1 MRRIVLFFMVLII
14 IGGILPAS
22 TYIANAATVPL
33 ELGGMFRA
41 DVTLR
46 DAYDR
51 ARLANEGIV
60 VLKADAKSATV
71 LADYAQIGK
80 LARWGYSP
88 ANWMS
93 LDHLTTG
100 VMTPSRT
107 RSVAPLSAQIRVAG
121 HTASPL
127 RSWAKTLNS
136 TQRSII
142 SKAIIPDNDSD
153 GLTNDEEVAWC
164 TDPNKADT
172 DGDTVKDGQEVS
184 ALKAWANHLS
194 ESAPNKGAPFKTIPS
209 VLNTG
214 DCVDADEGIGDRIPD
229 LVERQFLGMNEQLV
243 SSDNDKYAD
252 GQELYGNYPLMPTYV
267 KAPGNHPLVSAFPIP
282 EVSVVSNSLKVNV
295 VTTITTEKGTMTQ
308 NTQSYSTS
316 KMKGVSVAQE
326 QGKTWNNWQEVSKS
340 RTVIARA
347 LPDQEMYD
355 KYNLGML
362 GTVAAC
368 VPNLVLFNPFCIDK
382 LINGTSYEKDKL
394 FWDNYVTPGSKLAS
408 GVSSYIF
415 CSSTIDISAS
425 KGVGVGLSTSFQDEN
440 CRQKSK
446 VKICASSQKLF
457 ANAVSDID
465 KFGDKAINELSNP
478 NQYMGIRNDLKRI
491 WNDVVQDDPLSQTI
505 GTICN
510 SDSVA
515 GSNQFYSDG
524 SSVLASRIDALT
536 NVLAAPRVTTT
547 NTNGRSNGGYV
558 SNTKTEYEENSVTNG
573 ESLTTGEDW
582 RTATAVNSAHAADLK
597 FTYMVRNAGT
607 DYATSLSDIAFN
619 VYLNDDTNPI
629 YTYFVGPD
637 LGGDGKLH
645 NIQPTTPE
653 EAANSIDSSKVRVIT
668 TSRPIPLTL
677 DELQALD
684 VDPECALQKAINQI
698 PASQRCPGGR
708 LRVEPAGFTFDG
720 QENYQ
725 GAIDAG
731 VTLQIDDGSDDGN
744 STLDIYL
751 VPTWTDSNNNP
762 ESFLNVVARTF
773 PMERDA
779 SGSLIAIWTPELRT
793 DTPTWCDAP
802 KRFAGTVYC
811 RRALS
816 TADAWLMYSSGMGG
830 DATAYQNMT
839 AQRGARALLRFRRDS
854 DRDGYPD
861 DVERQLGTN
870 PNDGNSKP
878 IPELTGGVASKRS
891 GNSVTSTLSLL
902 NTAPSDA
909 YGVEAV
915 MIAPDD
921 SISVTNN
928 SVGGGGRV
936 RSYRQLA
943 VGSRIEIKPGLTS
956 DWLADGHA
964 VPAISG
970 YYTGNTTRTYAF
982 STVCGAG
989 TSCVVGQGSAFLAWS
1004 DSQGISGT
1012 VSLGSTY
1019 RSPIA
1024 LTIGNDGLKVAMM
1037 GGTLTHGQQFSVE
1050 TAPPEDTF
1058 QYTINRE
1065 PYTQPLVAVTT
1076 NHTGGWYQSVIPSS
1090 SMNISDPNASLTPY
1104 SGNMIYGMDTQILSN
1119 AAVVTGTNTTYVA
1132 VNNPTTTTIKNGNV
1146 YLEVVSPTGYRT
1158 ASFSQQLD
1166 FVPGPSVVPITW
1178 STSVFTD
1185 TYSPTKEF
1193 VMQAV
1198 WTDYQDTI
1206 IRRAYRNLNNL
1217 GVNNLP
1223 VATVTSGS
1231 LTYAAGS
1238 VKAGMPIKYHVD
1250 IANTGQNYLTVYIP
1264 TVDQVSTN
1272 MTGTKI
1278 IPMGAVGTLQLSLDT
1293 GNIPLGSFTKD
1304 VVLRTSDPNNPTL
1317 TVRITGTITA
1327 GTGDTVTYI
1336 PDPYRPLEVGLYV
1349 KGPKTALASVTYD
1362 DPTAIDVSRINPL
1375 GVYDDLSGATLGRGK
1390 ILASNWNIFTP
1401 RSTSTSSTTTTTPA
1415 TSSVVL
1421 PQAQSTN
1428 ALFGTGRDGAY
1439 TVNAGQVVTFPQ
1451 LYLTPTADVIYAGN
1465 AFITFASDISGLR
1478 VGDELL
1484 IVQMKAGS
1492 DLAYAGRNEFVA
1504 VKTIDTVAKRIT
1516 FDTALL
1522 NTYQPT
1528 LEGAVVQVLQV
1539 KHFTNVTINGELQP
1553 AFWNGTTGG
1562 LMAFRVSGALTGV
1575 GRIEGSGRG
1584 YRGGAGA
1591 RFEVNGLGMIGE
1603 SYTNWVN
1610 TPGDTRRN
1618 ASGGGGA
1625 RGDYGNNCNP
1635 SARKCGGGGG
1645 GGAGNIND
1653 GGNGGGGVGGPAGG
1667 QSGGAKGGLNAGILI
1682 GSGGGGGG
1690 NDDSSAAPGG
1700 RGGDGGGGV
1709 YIAANSLALPWI
1721 AVNAQNGEGVSG
1733 SRRGGG
1739 GGGAG
1744 GWVQVIGGTITQL
1757 DAINANGGTG
1767 GVGSGDSSGYGGTGG
1782 NGDYGT
1788 VLVQYCTSTVAIGGT
1803 TKTVQQIPCTGSIS
1817 GVIYRDLN
1825 KNNTRDDG
1833 ETGVAG
1839 ATVKLGTNT
1848 TTTDSDGVYTFGNLQ
1863 PGNFTVELVLPSQFS
1878 QGLPL
1883 IRTVNV
1889 TAGSTSTTDYGI
1901 RPFSSVT
1908 GTVYL
1913 DINANGVK
1921 DAGEL
1926 GVAGIAIQA
1935 SDVITTT
1942 KSDGTYRL
1950 NGLPSGINTVTV
1962 ANSNGYAVSS
1972 TSVVSVTLDPAGVG
1986 SADFGVLN
1994 YSIEKQGTDTGARIF
2009 VPKAITTSARYLIKN
2024 GLLLN
2029 FTGAGTRTTYV
2040 RLPRSEYYTVTMEL
2054 MSLDTVQG
2062 AVQVDIGDDD
2072 NKIDWS
2078 TVLTAPGRV
2087 TNSNLA
2093 KAITDYMNTQTSGD
2107 TVNVPIK
2114 VTTSSAGNVLIAN
2127 IVGVPKPSV
2136 DLSIDPLYIS
2146 ATSTGSNSTN
2156 FSLPVNTTRY
2166 IKSTVR
2172 NVTTAK
2178 TPPFSV
2184 ALVAD
2189 VSGFGSWYVG
2199 SLLVPALNA
2208 SQTFNVVMPMSTT
2221 GWNAVTGTLRMVVDP
2236 YNALPEKLE
2245 SNNQANTSFT
2255 VYDSAP
2261 ITPTPTFTS
2270 TATFTP
2276 GPSSTPTATN
2286 TPTTT
2291 NTPTVTNT
2299 PSPSVTV
2306 PMTATKTA
2314 TNSRTPTMVNSAAVY
2329 VRYNFESFNPTT
2341 IFDLSTN
2348 KINLVCVVGDS
2359 SDQCPS
2365 VVWGGLDDKFGYA
2378 LVFNGAQQQRI
2389 RSAKALTL
2397 SSSFSIGGWVQRFID
2412 GNQQVVVS
2420 HGSVGAANNVVIGFT
2435 DEDKPF
2441 CTVAGTTVTA
2451 DPVDTNP
2458 HYLMCVY
2465 TSGKSVTLYI
2475 DQLDPIVATTST
2487 LYNSLGG
2494 NILTI
2499 GERWLKGT
2507 PDIIDQEF
2515 DGAVDSLVV
2524 YRSAMTMQQ
2533 IDALYNQ
2540 TVRVNEQVIT
2550 RTALNVTNTR
2560 TPTPT
2565 RTMTPT
2571 RTRTFTRTRTATRT
2585 FTRTRTKTPSPTPTN
2600 TDTPTPIPALTPM
2613 VNNLAVGA
2621 NFAIVRRDDGTLRGW
2636 GNNAEAEIDIPE
2648 DVGTVQAVVAGNQH
2662 VLALRDDGSLMAWGN
2677 GDLGQLNV
2685 PSDTDFVAISAG
2697 SNHNLAL
2704 HGNGT
2709 VTAWGGDNTN
2719 GELDIPDDLT
2729 DVIAIAAGGIHSLAL
2744 LSDGTVRGWG
2754 NDDSGQVSGADG
2766 RTDIVAIAAGY
2777 NYSLAL
2783 RSDNTVVGWG
2793 NNDYTQIDVPG
2804 EIQGNV
2810 IAIAAHYN
2818 HSLALLNDG
2827 SVVSWGENSWG
2838 QALVPDQLNDS
2849 IPLSLNVAEIGV
2861 GEKYSVV
2868 LLSDGFNDYCG
2879 ARCLYAWGDND
2890 VGQLNVPDDEF
2901 WPLTPT
2907 YTPSPTFTRT
2917 RTRTASKTRTK
2928 TRTPTKSLTRTRTR
2942 TPTR

>member
-1 MRRIVLFFMVLII
+1 MRRIVLFFMVLVII
-14 IGGILPAS
+14 SGMLPAS
-22 TYIANAATVPL
+22 AYIAKAATSPL

-51 ARLANEGIV
+51 ARLDKEGIV
-60 VLKADAKSATV
+60 VLKADSTSATV
-71 LADYAQIGK
+71 LADLQQLTYLGK
-80 LARWGYSP
+80 LGYQP
-88 ANWMS
+88 INWVSIKHLNSGVTAPSIVKNYALRTTQIQYYSQNSSSQRVWAKS
-93 LDHLTTG
+93 LDNRAKKSL
-100 VMTPSRT
+100 
-107 RSVAPLSAQIRVAG
+107 SVATAVDTDADGIIDDDEERWCTNPIKKDSDLDGKTDKEEIDALYEWMANKRVANPG
-121 HTASPL
+121 SGYPFLLSYFIANCP
-127 RSWAKTLNS
+127 
-136 TQRSII
+136 
-142 SKAIIPDNDSD
+142 DSD
-153 GLTNDEEVAWC
+153 FDTVPDSAELSLGLDSTKES
-164 TDPNKADT
+164 T
-172 DGDTVKDGQEVS
+172 DGDKFD
-184 ALKAWANHLS
+184 
-194 ESAPNKGAPFKTIPS
+194 
-209 VLNTG
+209 
-214 DCVDADEGIGDRIPD
+214 
-229 LVERQFLGMNEQLV
+229 
-243 SSDNDKYAD
+243 D
-252 GQELYGNYPLMPTYV
+252 GQELFGLTYYTGFGYGRLPLASDSAFISSNMPTWV
-267 KAPGNHPLVSAFPIP
+267 TAPGSHPLVAAFPIP
-282 EVSVVSNSLKVNV
+282 SVSVVPNSIKVQV
-295 VTTITTEKGTMTQ
+295 VTTITTEKGTMAQNAKSLSSAVTQ
-308 NTQSYSTS
+308 GVNQTNTETQTWNAWEERFSSTS
-316 KMKGVSVAQE
+316 IEKPLGSMKKKKSKKNTRLASAYVSDNSQMLVAPVPSDYTEKYGLPSSICTIDSKSDETYSE
-326 QGKTWNNWQEVSKS
+326 QGQSKS
-340 RTVIARA
+340 NYESAELYGEIKAEAKVKAPMAEAGGSVTAGGKVTKGKSDGTEDKTGKRTNSNFETQHCWTSDSPSETAAKAAMNSAMTGISRSINGLNQTMDVRLAEVVNAINAPRITTT
-347 LPDQEMYD
+347 
-355 KYNLGML
+355 N
-362 GTVAAC
+362 GTR
-368 VPNLVLFNPFCIDK
+368 
-382 LINGTSYEKDKL
+382 NGTSYGGE
-394 FWDNYVTPGSKLAS
+394 
-408 GVSSYIF
+408 
-415 CSSTIDISAS
+415 
-425 KGVGVGLSTSFQDEN
+425 
-440 CRQKSK
+440 R
-446 VKICASSQKLF
+446 
-457 ANAVSDID
+457 
-465 KFGDKAINELSNP
+465 
-478 NQYMGIRNDLKRI
+478 
-491 WNDVVQDDPLSQTI
+491 
-505 GTICN
+505 
-510 SDSVA
+510 SV
-515 GSNQFYSDG
+515 
-524 SSVLASRIDALT
+524 
-536 NVLAAPRVTTT
+536 
-547 NTNGRSNGGYV
+547 SNGVYQ
-558 SNTKTEYEENSVTNG
+558 ENQI
-573 ESLTTGEDW
+573 TTGETFATSEDW
-582 RTATAVNSAHAADLK
+582 RTATAINTAHAADMWFSYTVENTGSDL
-597 FTYMVRNAGT
+597 
-607 DYATSLSDIAFN
+607 ATKLENLAFN
-619 VYLNDDTNPI
+619 VYVNDNPI
-629 YTYFVGPD
+629 PIATYFVSKD
-637 LGGDGKLH
+637 FAGDG
-645 NIQPTTPE
+645 
-653 EAANSIDSSKVRVIT
+653 SIKMLFPGAKNTYTIAQK
-668 TSRPIPLTL
+668 IPLSL
-677 DELQALD
+677 NELSQLD
-684 VDPECALQKAINQI
+684 VDPDCD
-698 PASQRCPGGR
+698 SQRVLQGVRVPCQGGQ
-708 LRVEPAGFTFDG
+708 LRVAVESYSYGTDQA
-720 QENYQ
+720 YYR
-725 GAIDAG
+725 DAKGGG
-731 VTLQIDDGSDDGN
+731 VSVFIQDGSIDGTDTYDLY
-744 STLDIYL
+744 TLA
-751 VPTWTDSNNNP
+751 TFNRNDSNDTQTMADLFKSYFMGTADSAGQLLTFRTPENSAVNP
-762 ESFLNVVARTF
+762 AWCKNPYRRTNTNVVWCEHRISTVENWAIYTKGIAQTENSIDTALVK
-773 PMERDA
+773 P
-779 SGSLIAIWTPELRT
+779 GSQVVFVISNDT
-793 DTPTWCDAP
+793 D
-802 KRFAGTVYC
+802 
-811 RRALS
+811 
-816 TADAWLMYSSGMGG
+816 G
-830 DATAYQNMT
+830 D
-839 AQRGARALLRFRRDS
+839 GVS
-854 DRDGYPD
+854 DETEQD
-861 DVERQLGTN
+861 LGTN
-870 PNDGNSKP
+870 PNISDSSPTSDLVVGMTQNRSTNVVTSMLGMLNAGTSDAYQVEAHMLAQDDSITVLDGDIGGSGRVNRLSAVNLGTRLTFNEFDTVWSSDNHAYPYGRGVYTGTVSTDYTFTVRCIKAECLVGQDTFGLLWSNTQGVTGSVAFDPSYISPQTRYVHNGVRMGFWSGIVKNNESFVVSAKLPADTFSYQVNRESYTPPVVMVSYMDIQGIKRFFVPDEAKSLKTAGDSLVGFRGKMQDYYDFELFPMAPVGNTTNSINYNVVLPNTVQLKDANIKLQVIDQTNNISSTQTIVRDLVP
-878 IPELTGGVASKRS
+878 GPNVGTLNWQTSTI
-891 GNSVTSTLSLL
+891 TSTLISPQSIKAFVTILDRNGTYIDMKALNYAYDSKPMLPTIQVASTSYVLGSAIQGVPQTAKLTIQNVGYGSLYVR
-902 NTAPSDA
+902 APLD
-909 YGVEAV
+909 EAV
-915 MIAPDD
+915 KIAK
-921 SISVTNN
+921 SNELF
-928 SVGGGGRV
+928 VG
-936 RSYRQLA
+936 A
-943 VGSRIEIKPGLTS
+943 
-956 DWLADGHA
+956 A
-964 VPAISG
+964 
-970 YYTGNTTRTYAF
+970 
-982 STVCGAG
+982 
-989 TSCVVGQGSAFLAWS
+989 
-1004 DSQGISGT
+1004 
-1012 VSLGSTY
+1012 
-1019 RSPIA
+1019 
-1024 LTIGNDGLKVAMM
+1024 
-1037 GGTLTHGQQFSVE
+1037 
-1050 TAPPEDTF
+1050 
-1058 QYTINRE
+1058 
-1065 PYTQPLVAVTT
+1065 
-1076 NHTGGWYQSVIPSS
+1076 QS
-1090 SMNISDPNASLTPY
+1090 
-1104 SGNMIYGMDTQILSN
+1104 
-1119 AAVVTGTNTTYVA
+1119 
-1132 VNNPTTTTIKNGNV
+1132 
-1146 YLEVVSPTGYRT
+1146 
-1158 ASFSQQLD
+1158 
-1166 FVPGPSVVPITW
+1166 
-1178 STSVFTD
+1178 
-1185 TYSPTKEF
+1185 KEF
-1193 VMQAV
+1193 
-1198 WTDYQDTI
+1198 TI
-1206 IRRAYRNLNNL
+1206 I
-1217 GVNNLP
+1217 VDTDKLP
-1223 VATVTSGS
+1223 IGS
-1231 LTYAAGS
+1231 Y
-1238 VKAGMPIKYHVD
+1238 
-1250 IANTGQNYLTVYIP
+1250 
-1264 TVDQVSTN
+1264 
-1272 MTGTKI
+1272 
-1278 IPMGAVGTLQLSLDT
+1278 
-1293 GNIPLGSFTKD
+1293 TKD
-1304 VVLRTSDPNNPTL
+1304 IVLKTSDPNNQSITIRL
-1317 TVRITGTITA
+1317 TGTVLA
-1327 GTGDTVTYI
+1327 RTGDTVTYI

-1401 RSTSTSSTTTTTPA
+1401 RSTSTASTTTTAPA

-1465 AFITFASDISGLR
+1465 AFITFASDVSGLR

-1492 DLAYAGRNEFVA
+1492 DLAYAGRNEFVT
-1504 VKTIDTVAKRIT
+1504 VKTIDPVTKRIT
-1516 FDTALL
+1516 FDTPLQ

-1667 QSGGAKGGLNAGILI
+1667 QSGGAKGGLNAGMLI

-1709 YIAANSLALPWI
+1709 YIAANSLTLPWI

-1767 GVGSGDSSGYGGTGG
+1767 GVGSGDSNGYGGTGG

-1803 TKTVQQIPCTGSIS
+1803 TKTVQQIQCTGTIS
-1817 GVIYRDLN
+1817 GVVYRDLN

-1863 PGNFTVELVLPSQFS
+1863 PGNFTVELVLPAQFS

-1913 DINANGVK
+1913 DINANGIK
-1921 DAGEL
+1921 DSGEL

-1972 TSVVSVTLDPAGVG
+1972 TAVVSVTLDPAGVG

-1994 YSIEKQGTDTGARIF
+1994 YSIEKQGTDAGARVF

-2062 AVQVDIGDDD
+2062 GVQVDIGDDGTT
-2072 NKIDWS
+2072 DWS

-2093 KAITDYMNTQTSGD
+2093 QAINNFMNTQTSGD

-2127 IVGVPKPSV
+2127 VVGIPKPSV

-2146 ATSTGSNSTN
+2146 ASIAGSNSTN
-2156 FSLPVNTTRY
+2156 FSVPVNTTRY

-2172 NVTTAK
+2172 NITTTK

-2245 SNNQANTSFT
+2245 TNNQANVNFT
-2255 VYDSAP
+2255 VFDNTT
-2261 ITPTPTFTS
+2261 ITPTPTATP
-2270 TATFTP
+2270 TATNTFTP

-2314 TNSRTPTMVNSAAVY
+2314 TNSRTPTVVNSAAIY

-2348 KINLVCVVGDS
+2348 KINLVCVAGDTS
-2359 SDQCPS
+2359 TRCPS
-2365 VVWGGLDDKFGYA
+2365 AVWGGLDDKFGYA

-2389 RSAKALTL
+2389 RSASALTL
-2397 SSSFSIGGWVQRFID
+2397 SSSFSIGGWVQRFVD

-2451 DPVDTNP
+2451 DPVDANP

-2465 TSGKSVTLYI
+2465 TAGKSVTLYV

-2487 LYNSLGG
+2487 TYNSLGG

-2499 GERWLKGT
+2499 GARWLKGT

-2533 IDALYNQ
+2533 IDGLYNQ

-2571 RTRTFTRTRTATRT
+2571 RTKTFTRTRTATRT
-2585 FTRTRTKTPSPTPTN
+2585 FTRTRTKTPTPTPTD

-2636 GNNAEAEIDIPE
+2636 GNGAEGELDIPE

-2662 VLALRDDGSLMAWGN
+2662 VLALRDDGSLIAWGN

-2685 PSDTDFVAISAG
+2685 PTDTDFVAVSAG

-2704 HGNGT
+2704 HSNGT

-2719 GELDIPDDLT
+2719 GELDVPSDLT
-2729 DVIAIAAGGIHSLAL
+2729 DVAAIAAGGVHSLAL

-2754 NDDSGQVSGADG
+2754 NDDYGQISGADG
-2766 RTDIVAIAAGY
+2766 RTDIIAIAAGY

-2783 RSDNTVVGWG
+2783 LNDNTVVGWG
-2793 NNDYTQIDVPG
+2793 NDDYTQIDVPSD
-2804 EIQGNV
+2804 IQGRV

-2818 HSLALLNDG
+2818 HSLALLDDG
-2827 SVVSWGENSWG
+2827 SVVSWGDNSWG
-2838 QALVPDQLNDS
+2838 QSLVPDQLNDS
-2849 IPLSLNVAEIGV
+2849 IPLSLNAAEIGV

-2868 LLSDGFNDYCG
+2868 LLTDGFNEYCG

-2917 RTRTASKTRTK
+2917 RTRTPSKTRTK
-2928 TRTPTKSLTRTRTR
+2928 TRTPTKSPTRTRTR
-2942 TPTR
+2942 TATP

>member
-1 MRRIVLFFMVLII
+1 MRRIVLFCMILII

-22 TYIANAATVPL
+22 IYIANAATVPL

-51 ARLANEGIV
+51 ARLDNEGIV

-127 RSWAKTLNS
+127 RSWAKTLSS

-184 ALKAWANHLS
+184 ALKAWVNHLS

-267 KAPGNHPLVSAFPIP
+267 KAPGNHPLVGAFPIP

-316 KMKGVSVAQE
+316 KMKGVSLARTDTQ
-326 QGKTWNNWQEVSKS
+326 TWNKWVEVSQSKT
-340 RTVIARA
+340 TVGRVNWGKMAWSAGGIAGGGILLA
-347 LPDQEMYD
+347 I
-355 KYNLGML
+355 GA
-362 GTVAAC
+362 AAC
-368 VPNLVLFNPFCIDK
+368 APGVTCFVGAAGVAIGGSMAWDGITGFRDSIWEEDPNQKNTYESSTLEKMNENTSAIKFQTTQSVTNTTNITKQMETDTNRLVNAQ
-382 LINGTSYEKDKL
+382 NMTSYSVDRL
-394 FWDNYVTPGSKLAS
+394 GNITANGFRDVT
-408 GVSSYIF
+408 
-415 CSSTIDISAS
+415 
-425 KGVGVGLSTSFQDEN
+425 
-440 CRQKSK
+440 
-446 VKICASSQKLF
+446 
-457 ANAVSDID
+457 NA
-465 KFGDKAINELSNP
+465 L
-478 NQYMGIRNDLKRI
+478 L
-491 WNDVVQDDPLSQTI
+491 
-505 GTICN
+505 
-510 SDSVA
+510 
-515 GSNQFYSDG
+515 
-524 SSVLASRIDALT
+524 
-536 NVLAAPRVTTT
+536 APRYT
-547 NTNGRSNGGYV
+547 
-558 SNTKTEYEENSVTNG
+558 NTKTNGQSQGGAVSLTQSEYEENSVTNG

-653 EAANSIDSSKVRVIT
+653 EAANSIDSSKVRIIT

-698 PASQRCPGGR
+698 PSSQRCPGGR

-830 DATAYQNMT
+830 DTTAYQNMT

-870 PNDGNSKP
+870 PNDANSKP
-878 IPELTGGVASKRS
+878 VPELTSGVSSKRS

-936 RSYRQLA
+936 KSYRQLA

-970 YYTGNTTRTYAF
+970 YYTGNTTRTYTF
-982 STVCGAG
+982 TTVCGAG
-989 TSCVVGQGSAFLAWS
+989 TNCVVGQGSAFLTWS

-1024 LTIGNDGLKVAMM
+1024 LTIGTDGLKVAMM

-1050 TAPPEDTF
+1050 TAPPADTF

-1104 SGNMIYGMDTQILSN
+1104 IGNMIYGMDTQILSN

-1146 YLEVVSPTGYRT
+1146 YLEVISPTGYRT
-1158 ASFSQQLD
+1158 ALFSQQLD

-1185 TYSPTKEF
+1185 TYSPTKDF
-1193 VMQAV
+1193 VMRAV

-1362 DPTAIDVSRINPL
+1362 DPTAIDVARINPL

-1401 RSTSTSSTTTTTPA
+1401 RSTSTASTTTTTPA

-1439 TVNAGQVVTFPQ
+1439 TVDGGQVVTFPQ

-1492 DLAYAGRNEFVA
+1492 DLAYAGRNEFVT

-1516 FDTALL
+1516 LDTALL

-1562 LMAFRVSGALTGV
+1562 LMAFRVSGTLTGV
-1575 GRIEGSGRG
+1575 GHIEGSGRG
-1584 YRGGAGA
+1584 YRGGAGG
-1591 RFEVNGLGMIGE
+1591 RFKSDPVGLIGE
-1603 SYTNWVN
+1603 SYTNLVN

-1625 RGDYGNNCNP
+1625 YGDTDGYFVQHCN
-1635 SARKCGGGGG
+1635 AGVKACGGGGG

-1667 QSGGAKGGLNAGILI
+1667 QSGGAKSGLNAGILI

-1690 NDDSSAAPGG
+1690 NDNCDGCAGG
-1700 RGGDGGGGV
+1700 QGGNGGGGV
-1709 YIAANSLALPWI
+1709 YIAANSITLPWI

-1767 GVGSGDSSGYGGTGG
+1767 GVGSGDSSKGYGGTGG

-1817 GVIYRDLN
+1817 GVVYRDLN

-1848 TTTDSDGVYTFGNLQ
+1848 TTTDSNGVYTFGNLQ

-1913 DINANGVK
+1913 DTNANGIK
-1921 DAGEL
+1921 DSGEL

-1994 YSIEKQGTDTGARIF
+1994 YSIEKQGTDAGARIF

-2062 AVQVDIGDDD
+2062 AVQVDIGDDGTT
-2072 NKIDWS
+2072 DWS

-2093 KAITDYMNTQTSGD
+2093 QAITNFMNTQTSGD

-2114 VTTSSAGNVLIAN
+2114 VTSSSAGNVLIAN
-2127 IVGVPKPSV
+2127 VVGIPKPSV
-2136 DLSIDPLYIS
+2136 DVSIDPLYIS
-2146 ATSTGSNSTN
+2146 ASIAGSNSTN
-2156 FSLPVNTTRY
+2156 FSLPINTTRY

-2172 NVTTAK
+2172 NVTTTK

-2286 TPTTT
+2286 TPTKT

-2306 PMTATKTA
+2306 PMTATNTA

-2348 KINLVCVVGDS
+2348 KINLVCVAGDTS
-2359 SDQCPS
+2359 TRCPS
-2365 VVWGGLDDKFGYA
+2365 AVWGGLDDKFGYA

-2389 RSAKALTL
+2389 RSASALTL
-2397 SSSFSIGGWVQRFID
+2397 SSSFSIGGWVQRFVD

-2451 DPVDTNP
+2451 DPVDANP

-2475 DQLDPIVATTST
+2475 DQLDPVVATTST

-2494 NILTI
+2494 NILTL

-2515 DGAVDSLVV
+2515 DGAVDSFVV

-2560 TPTPT
+2560 TLTPT

-2571 RTRTFTRTRTATRT
+2571 PTKTFTRTRTATKT
-2585 FTRTRTKTPSPTPTN
+2585 KTKTRTKTATPTPTD

-2729 DVIAIAAGGIHSLAL
+2729 DVVAIAAGGIHSLAL

-2754 NDDSGQVSGADG
+2754 NDDFGQVSGADG

-2783 RSDNTVVGWG
+2783 LSDNTVVGWG

-2827 SVVSWGENSWG
+2827 SVVSWGDNSWG
-2838 QALVPDQLNDS
+2838 QALVPAQLNDS
-2849 IPLSLNVAEIGV
+2849 IPLSLNAAEIGV

-2907 YTPSPTFTRT
+2907 YTPSPTYTRT
-2917 RTRTASKTRTK
+2917 KTRTPSKTRTK
-2928 TRTPTKSLTRTRTR
+2928 TRTPTKSPTRTRTR
-2942 TPTR
+2942 TPTP